1 VLANQANAKKLQGG
15 GCRSMEQFLP
25 ALTHTLWYFAKA
37 TNPLPPRTA
46 SATTTR
52 SVRFKFHGHQL
63 ARPR

>member
-1 VLANQANAKKLQGG
+1 
-15 GCRSMEQFLP
+15 MEQFLP

-37 TNPLPPRTA
+37 DNPLPPRTA
-46 SATTTR
+46 SATTTK